1 MFAADNPLS
10 TYLSRSQVHPA
21 YRSFAHEKRWF
32 EVPHEVGI
40 ALSSN
45 YSQFIND
52 VAHAPLIASMLVF
65 FYFDRGIF
73 FLKGRVAMMTLK
85 GRGLVSP
92 RPLVTYLQLLVWFIR
107 VIWVAGWALCRLICE
122 LTNLR

>member
-65 FYFDRGIF
+65 FYFESGF
-73 FLKGRVAMMTLK
+73 FFKKRRAAILTMQE
-85 GRGLVSP
+85 RGLVPP
-92 RPLVTYLQLLVWFIR
+92 RPLVT
-107 VIWVAGWALCRLICE
+107 
-122 LTNLR
+122 

>member
-10 TYLSRSQVHPA
+10 TCLSRSQVHPA
-21 YRSFAHEKRWF
+21 YRSLAHEKRWSG
-32 EVPHEVGI
+32 VSHELGI
-40 ALSSN
+40 LLSSN
-45 YSQFIND
+45 YSQFINND
-52 VAHAPLIASMLVF
+52 VAHAALIASMLF
-65 FYFDRGIF
+65 FYFDRGQKKTKR
-73 FLKGRVAMMTLK
+73 LAANLTVK

-107 VIWVAGWALCRLICE
+107 VIWAAEWALCRLICE

>member
-1 MFAADNPLS
+1 MSDD
-10 TYLSRSQVHPA
+10 
-21 YRSFAHEKRWF
+21 
-32 EVPHEVGI
+32 VGI

-45 YSQFIND
+45 YSQFINND
-52 VAHAPLIASMLVF
+52 VAHAALIASMLF